1 MPLCLYGISREEG
14 WLLGLTVKFV
24 ATEDTEE
31 QGEDMLASLQLQ
43 ICSILLKLDP
53 TVGDWQAVFPA
64 DGENREHR
72 LSHMNTD

>member
-1 MPLCLYGISREEG
+1 MSLCLYGISREEG

-43 ICSILLKLDP
+43 LKKQICSILLKLDP
-53 TVGDWQAVFPA
+53 TVGDCKQYSLQMVRTESIAS
-64 DGENREHR
+64 
-72 LSHMNTD
+72 LT

>member
-1 MPLCLYGISREEG
+1 M
-14 WLLGLTVKFV
+14 KFV

-53 TVGDWQAVFPA
+53 TVGDCKQYSLQMVRTESIA
-64 DGENREHR
+64 
-72 LSHMNTD
+72 SHMNTD

>member
-1 MPLCLYGISREEG
+1 
-14 WLLGLTVKFV
+14 VKFV

>member
-1 MPLCLYGISREEG
+1 M
-14 WLLGLTVKFV
+14 KFV